1 MRLADLLDRGV
12 AAYRAD
18 DYRRAADLFA
28 EAVRLAPDDP
38 RPHQNLG
45 AALRLLDRFE
55 EAEAAYRRAIALDP
69 GLAGRWTSLA
79 THLRH
84 LGRLEEA
91 EAAYREA
98 LARAPGE
105 RDATAGLG
113 YALLTLGRY
122 AEGWP
127 LAEARRGTLGT
138 PEHLPG
144 AEWQGH
150 DPAGKRI
157 LVWREQGLGDMIQT
171 ARYLPLLKAR
181 GAELAIAPHAELTR
195 LLAGLDVFGEVST
208 FDYAVLPFSLPG
220 LFGTTLENIPPP
232 APFKAAA
239 KPSAGRIGVVWK
251 TQARAWNARHKS
263 LPPELG
269 RELLAIPGAV
279 SLHPEDSGAADMQD
293 TADLV
298 AGLDLVVTVDTSV
311 AHLAASLGKPT
322 WILLPA
328 YGADWRW
335 LRGRTDTPLVPQR
348 DPVPSDA
355 LRRLGECGR
364 AGGPP
369 AQLISGRRWW
379 MRQGLNL

>member
-1 MRLADLLDRGV
+1 MAAPDLLDIGLT
-12 AAYRAD
+12 AYRAGD
-18 DYRRAADLFA
+18 FATAAARFE
-28 EAVRLAPDDP
+28 EAMRLAPDDP

-45 AALRLLDRFE
+45 SALRMLDRFE
-55 EAEAAYRRAIALDP
+55 AAEAAYRRAIALDP
-69 GLAGRWTSLA
+69 ELAGRWTTLA

-98 LARAPGE
+98 LAREPGE
-105 RDATAGLG
+105 REATAGLG
-113 YALLTLGRY
+113 YTLLALGRY

-144 AEWQGH
+144 PEWDGG
-150 DPAGKRI
+150 DPRGKRI

-181 GAELAIAPHAELTR
+181 GAQLSIAPHAELVR
-195 LLAGLDVFGEVST
+195 LLDGLGVFDPMGAFDV
-208 FDYAVLPFSLPG
+208 AVLPFSLPG
-220 LFGTTLENIPPP
+220 LFGTTLDDIPPP
-232 APFKAAA
+232 APFAAT
-239 KPSAGRIGVVWK
+239 PRPMPGRIGVVWR

-279 SLHPEDSGAADMQD
+279 SLHPEDSGAEDMQD
-293 TADLV
+293 TADMV
-298 AGLDLVVTVDTSV
+298 AGLDLVVSVDTSV

-328 YGADWRW
+328 YGCDWRW
-335 LRGRTDTPLVPQR
+335 LRDR
-348 DPVPSDA
+348 DDSPWYPGA
-355 LRRLGECGR
+355 RLIR
-364 AGGPP
+364 QKTAGDWSRV
-369 AQLISGRRWW
+369 IEDVVR
-379 MRQGLNL
+379 GLS

>member
-1 MRLADLLDRGV
+1 VQVGDLLDRGV
-12 AAYRAD
+12 AAYQAGD
-18 DYRRAADLFA
+18 HQAAADLFA
-28 EAVRLAPDDP
+28 EAVRRAPDDP

-45 AALRLLDRFE
+45 SALRLLDRFE
-55 EAEAAYRRAIALDP
+55 EAEVAYRRAIALDP
-69 GLAGRWTSLA
+69 DLAGRWTTLA

-98 LARAPGE
+98 LARAPGDRE
-105 RDATAGLG
+105 ATAGLG

-144 AEWQGH
+144 AEWLGD

-157 LVWREQGLGDMIQT
+157 LIWREQGLGDMIQT

-181 GAELAIAPHAELTR
+181 GAELTIAPHAELTR
-195 LLAGLDVFGEVST
+195 LLAGLGVFSPVSE
-208 FDYAVLPFSLPG
+208 FDYAVLPFSLPH
-220 LFGTTLENIPPP
+220 LFGTTLDDIPPP
-232 APFKAAA
+232 AAFAAT
-239 KPSAGRIGVVWK
+239 PRRSAGRIGVVWN

-263 LPPELG
+263 MPPEMG

-279 SLHPEDSGAADMQD
+279 SLHPEDTGAADMQD
-293 TADLV
+293 TADIV
-298 AGLDLVVTVDTSV
+298 AGLDLVVSVDTSV

-335 LRGRTDTPLVPQR
+335 LRGRADSPWYPTATLIRQERSGDWASVVA
-348 DPVPSDA
+348 DVV
-355 LRRLGECGR
+355 RRL
-364 AGGPP
+364 
-369 AQLISGRRWW
+369 S
-379 MRQGLNL
+379 